1 MSFVAI
7 LLLAAHLI
15 CVNVGAAGPLVCVF
29 LEWFEGRGNVL
40 AGQVGRRLASWSLHL
55 LFIGI
60 AIGTL
65 LGWLMWDATF
75 QQVVNNL
82 HSKVMAGIGELAF
95 SVVFMAIHLVWW
107 KKVTSPSRQHRL
119 GRMLFPLLAGT
130 NSLYHFS
137 VLFVLISNLV
147 AAGNVPE
154 EELSGAAFRALA
166 FEGEVVARA
175 LHFLIAALAA
185 TGVAVMLISLRE
197 TRAVE
202 GRAVCNAMTAWG
214 GKIAL
219 LATLTQIPVG
229 LWVTL
234 TLDRPVMLQLMG
246 GDVLATAAFVLSLL
260 MAFYLMH
267 KLAKTALGKATP
279 PDVVRAIVL
288 MSLVIVLMTAVL
300 KRSQT
305 TVPRKTLSQR
315 QVVKPIVTV
324 VSERKNNHDN

>member
-1 MSFVAI
+1 
-7 LLLAAHLI
+7 
-15 CVNVGAAGPLVCVF
+15 
-29 LEWFEGRGNVL
+29 
-40 AGQVGRRLASWSLHL
+40 
-55 LFIGI
+55 
-60 AIGTL
+60 
-65 LGWLMWDATF
+65 
-75 QQVVNNL
+75 
-82 HSKVMAGIGELAF
+82 
-95 SVVFMAIHLVWW
+95 
-107 KKVTSPSRQHRL
+107 
-119 GRMLFPLLAGT
+119 
-130 NSLYHFS
+130 
-137 VLFVLISNLV
+137 
-147 AAGNVPE
+147 
-154 EELSGAAFRALA
+154 
-166 FEGEVVARA
+166 
-175 LHFLIAALAA
+175 
-185 TGVAVMLISLRE
+185 MLISLRE

-202 GRAVCNAMTAWG
+202 GRAACNAMTAWG